1 MKKVR
6 EGEKVGLLLA
16 VQTAVQSG
24 AGFQANLIDVSAE
37 LSRMNCARLPKY
49 VMKCYL
55 FSLQPDL

>member
-24 AGFQANLIDVSAE
+24 RVF
-37 LSRMNCARLPKY
+37 RPT
-49 VMKCYL
+49 
-55 FSLQPDL
+55 